1 MIQKVRIALGAVG
14 LVLLASFV
22 IQNFG
27 SVPVKYWPFLR
38 IEAPLW
44 IVVLASAA
52 LGVLTFY
59 FIQAYR
65 KSKAPKP

>member
-1 MIQKVRIALGAVG
+1 MMQKIRIALGAVG

-27 SVPVKYWPFLR
+27 TVAVNYWPFLTFY
-38 IEAPLW
+38 APLW
-44 IVVLASAA
+44 IIVLASAGI
-52 LGVLTFY
+52 GVLSFH

-65 KSKAPKP
+65 KSKAPK